1 MWAAISAVALISV
14 VLFQF
19 IIARD
24 MRRLLI
30 LAVLWLV
37 SFYIVEIII
46 ALVIV
51 NVAQFYKPESDTDER
66 G

>member
-1 MWAAISAVALISV
+1 MWGTFAALTLISII
-14 VLFQF
+14 LFQF
-19 IIARD
+19 VIARD
-24 MRRLLI
+24 MRRLVI

-37 SFYIVEIII
+37 SIYVVEIIT

-51 NVAQFYKPESDTDER
+51 NVARFYKPESDTNER